1 MRHEHAD
8 RKGNV
13 ILPGFR
19 FFTIVGSNALAQP
32 VDFGSVLCRCAVR
45 LPHRLDGL
53 VVLRITCAVHVFY
66 LLTKGRLYD

>member
-32 VDFGSVLCRCAVR
+32 VDFG
-45 LPHRLDGL
+45 
-53 VVLRITCAVHVFY
+53 
-66 LLTKGRLYD
+66 